1 MKLTIPECNA
11 ALAALYRRIE
21 KHVRLA
27 FFCALAAGFLTH
39 LYMFAN
45 KLPNHDDI
53 ICLFFNDATV
63 TSGRWSLPVLS
74 AFSSNFS
81 LPWVNGAIGVF
92 ALACLAA
99 GMVKLLDIRK
109 PVEVA
114 LTAWILVSFPSV
126 GNAFGF
132 MFTADAYL
140 LAFLLATIA
149 ALLADGPGLRFFIAV
164 PVLVFSAATYQATI
178 CFFVALLTVRAL
190 QLLLSGALTDREIL
204 KKLTGYVAAAV
215 AAALLYVLSA
225 KAALAITGQQM
236 ENYTGL
242 DEMGKLS
249 LVAVPGMFYHA
260 YQEFFEFALITSGRH
275 AGVLMSIAHLVIG
288 LAIAALAA
296 ILAFRGACKT
306 RLQKILSALTTL
318 LLPVLLNSARLLG
331 APRVHSIMMY
341 GVAMAYVLLIVLIDL
356 YGAKWGGDG
365 AAEDADRKAEAGE
378 KEGSPVSAENRR
390 HAFGPA
396 LISWIAVAAVAFSA
410 AGWGVYTNQCYLKL
424 QLKYENAYALVN
436 RVVDR
441 VEQDENYAAGMPV
454 AIIGEAN
461 AGSYAHSKDGN
472 FGSLGAD
479 EGFGGPDEFGLVYDD
494 RHFKDFAKWYLG
506 VKFETADAQLLETLA
521 ADPRVLAMP
530 FYPYAGS
537 VQPVDGVLVVR
548 MGGA

>member
-1 MKLTIPECNA
+1 MKPTIPECNA
-11 ALAALYRRIE
+11 ALAALYGRIE

-39 LYMFAN
+39 LYMFTN

-81 LPWVNGAIGVF
+81 LPWVNGVIGVF

-99 GMVKLLDIRK
+99 GVVKLLGIKK
-109 PVEVA
+109 PVEIA
-114 LTAWILVSFPSV
+114 LVAWILVSFPSV

-140 LAFLLATIA
+140 LAFMIATIA
-149 ALLADGPGLRFFIAV
+149 ALLADGPGLRWLAAV
-164 PVLVFSAATYQATI
+164 PLLVFSAATYQATI
-178 CFFVALLTVRAL
+178 CFFVALLAVRAL
-190 QLLLSGALTDREIL
+190 QLLLSGAVTDREIL
-204 KKLTGYVAAAV
+204 NKLLRYVAAAV

-249 LVAVPGMFYHA
+249 LSAVPGMFYNA
-260 YQEFFEFALITSGRH
+260 YREFFEFALVTSGRH
-275 AGVLMSIAHLVIG
+275 AGVLMSVAHLIIG

-296 ILAFRGACKT
+296 ILIFRGACKT
-306 RLQKILSALTTL
+306 RLQRILAALTAL

-331 APRVHSIMMY
+331 APRVHAIMMY
-341 GVAMAYVLLIVLIDL
+341 GVVMAYVLLIVLTDL
-356 YGAKWGGDG
+356 YGAQGSENGAGG
-365 AAEDADRKAEAGE
+365 EAGGKAGADE
-378 KEGSPVSAENRR
+378 NEGGPAPAAKSPARML
-390 HAFGPA
+390 GPA
-396 LISWIAVAAVAFSA
+396 LASWVAVIAVAFSA
-410 AGWGVYTNQCYLKL
+410 ACWGVYTNQCYLKL
-424 QLKYENAYALVN
+424 QLKYENTYALVN

-441 VEQDENYAAGMPV
+441 VEQDEHYGAGMPV
-454 AIIGEAN
+454 AFIGEAN

-472 FGSLGAD
+472 LGSLGAD
-479 EGFGGPDEFGLVYDD
+479 EGFGGPDEFGFVYDD

-506 VKFETADAQLLETLA
+506 VKFETADAQLLKKLA

-530 FYPYAGS
+530 FYPYDGS

-548 MGGA
+548 LGG